1 MALLGGA
8 RMGNLETTFA
18 GVRMRSPISVAA
30 MLSLTGVGRIPRN
43 YADMLLKYVDAGA
56 GCVYTAGTTPED
68 EQPLEKLKG
77 SSRVVAA
84 RIPGFS
90 KPLGTY
96 CLSDPYIF
104 THSLHGTL
112 EVIRILKEQL
122 PPDVPIVGDIIGS
135 GADPT
140 GWVKAA
146 RLMVQAGC
154 ALIEIDAS
162 CPFTAGTVA
171 AERRE
176 YAHTAVTPE
185 VESELAQMG
194 ICYLLADSPDPLY
207 RVTRAVVEAVNVP
220 VGVKISPE
228 SGFPRNLIVM
238 KTIARAGA
246 RFAASVN
253 APLTVAP
260 PDVKNGG
267 KPIYPAMGINPVT
280 CFTGPWIY
288 PMVTRN
294 IGTGAVFVPELDHS
308 AVGGIVSPQQAIE
321 LLMMGAK
328 HIGLASAIYMTEG
341 VRGIRRFT
349 HSVSTYLDEHGYES
363 VDQLVGAA
371 KKYIQPVTSETD
383 WGHGRVV
390 ARVDYDKC
398 TECGRCIE
406 GYCFG
411 AIIEDDKAKGRPIV
425 KEELCGA
432 CGFCVLI
439 CPENAYALAEAGKPY
454 PTHLEWEVP
463 KPSVA

>member
-1 MALLGGA
+1 
-8 RMGNLETTFA
+8 
-18 GVRMRSPISVAA
+18 
-30 MLSLTGVGRIPRN
+30 
-43 YADMLLKYVDAGA
+43 
-56 GCVYTAGTTPED
+56 VYTAGTTPED

-463 KPSVA
+463 KPSVPK

>member
-1 MALLGGA
+1 MAK
-8 RMGNLETTFA
+8 LETTFA
-18 GVRMRSPISVAA
+18 GVRMSSPISVAA

-43 YADMLLKYVDAGA
+43 YADMLLKYVEAGA

-68 EQPLEKLKG
+68 EQPLEKLKA
-77 SSRVVAA
+77 SSRVVPA
-84 RIPGFS
+84 RIHGYN

-96 CLSDPYIF
+96 CVSDPYIF
-104 THSLHGTL
+104 THSFYGTL

-122 PPDVPIVGDIIGS
+122 PPDVPIIGDIIGS
-135 GADPT
+135 GADPE

-146 RLMVQAGC
+146 KLMVQAG
-154 ALIEIDAS
+154 AHLIELDAS
-162 CPFTAGTVA
+162 CPFSAGTVA

-176 YAHTAVTPE
+176 YAHTAVAPE
-185 VESELAQMG
+185 AESELAQMG
-194 ICYLLADSPDPLY
+194 ICYLLADQPEPLY
-207 RVTRAVVEAVNVP
+207 EVTKAVVEAVKVP

-228 SGFPRNLIVM
+228 SGFPRNLMIM
-238 KTIARAGA
+238 KVAAKAGA
-246 RFAASVN
+246 RFAASIN
-253 APLTVAP
+253 GPLTVAP
-260 PDVKNGG
+260 PDIHNDG
-267 KPIYPAMGINPVT
+267 KPIYPFLGINPVAG
-280 CFTGPWIY
+280 FTGPWLY

-294 IGTGAVFVPELDHS
+294 IGTGVVFVPELDHS
-308 AVGGIVSPQQAIE
+308 AVGGIVSPQQVVE

-349 HSVSTYLDEHGYES
+349 HYLSTYLDEHGYES
-363 VDQLVGAA
+363 VDQLIGAA
-371 KKYIQPVTSETD
+371 KKYIQPVTKDTD

-411 AIIEDDKAKGRPIV
+411 AIVEDAASKGRPIV
-425 KEELCGA
+425 KEDLCGA

-439 CPENAYALAEAGKPY
+439 CPEAAYSMVELKKPHP
-454 PTHLEWEVP
+454 PTLEWEVP
-463 KPSVA
+463 RPSFG